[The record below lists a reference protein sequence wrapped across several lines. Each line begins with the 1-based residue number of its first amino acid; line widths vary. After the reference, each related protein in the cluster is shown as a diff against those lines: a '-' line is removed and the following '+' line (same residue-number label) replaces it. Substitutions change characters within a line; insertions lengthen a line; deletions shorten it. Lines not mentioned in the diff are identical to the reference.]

1 MHSAS
6 STQITRCRRL
16 LVCLLLVAHFLMAW
30 TTSPHVGVTA
40 DEPIHIVSGLYY
52 WQTGDYR
59 FQPENGNLPQR
70 LVALP
75 WLAAGIEPPARAGDP
90 SWERAD
96 IWDLGHRLFSEAGQ
110 RRDLLL
116 ALSRGLTALLGV
128 ALLLLIH
135 RWASALWGPNGAL
148 LALAL
153 AAFCPNLL
161 AHAGL
166 ATSDTAGALG
176 FLAATLAAWRLCH
189 AVTPGRVLAGGVAAG
204 FLALSK
210 FSVVLLPLV
219 VAGLILVRLCRRAA
233 LPCALPV
240 FGLRR
245 LRGFLPRL
253 AALTSAQLA
262 AALVAA
268 LCVWAGYGFRYAAA
282 PDGGGFAKDWDTV
295 LITTPHQVGLPQ
307 IGEPVEAVAVSIRAG
322 PVQHLVRAARDHRLL
337 PEAWL
342 YGLSFVAYHSH
353 SRLAYFNGHY
363 ATTGDWR
370 YFPAAWAWKTPLG
383 GIALLAFAL
392 AALARST
399 RLRRHLYR
407 LAPAILLCLVYGG
420 FSLAGSL
427 NIGLRHI
434 APLIA
439 VSWVIAGAAALAVLD
454 SPSRPRALAA
464 AVLVALLASHIA
476 ASWSA
481 RPAYLA
487 FFNRLAGTPAERNRL
502 LVDSNLDWG
511 QGLPALSEWLGEHR
525 ADRPL
530 HLSYFGSDDP
540 RAYPALLD
548 AVRWGDVYFERHPR
562 RMPAALSPG
571 LYAFGATQFRRA
583 YTEVRGPWTP
593 ARDSLYRFLHESFT
607 TKASGAPLKSRSGRI
622 LNDQEALLAATEYE
636 ALLLAKLT
644 IGLEH
649 DHPVAVLAG
658 GALLVF
664 ELDQTRL
671 DQLLRSD

>member
-1 MHSAS
+1 
-6 STQITRCRRL
+6 
-16 LVCLLLVAHFLMAW
+16 MAW
-30 TTSPHVGVTA
+30 TTSPRVGVTA

-75 WLAAGIEPPARAGDP
+75 WLAAGIEPPALAGDP

-110 RRDLLL
+110 RRDLLV

-128 ALLLLIH
+128 VLLFFIH
-135 RWASALWGPNGAL
+135 RWSSVLWGPNGGL

-176 FLAATLAAWRLCH
+176 FIAATLAAWRLCH
-189 AVTPGRVLAGGVAAG
+189 AVTPVRVLACGGSAG
-204 FLALSK
+204 LLALSK

-219 VAGLILVRLCRRAA
+219 VAGLLLVRLSRPAA
-233 LPCALPV
+233 LPWAMP
-240 FGLRR
+240 GLGSGR
-245 LRGFLPRL
+245 LRGPRRL
-253 AALTSAQLA
+253 AALATAQLA
-262 AALVAA
+262 AALIAA
-268 LCVWAGYGFRYAAA
+268 LCVWAGYGFRYATG
-282 PDGGGFAKDWDTV
+282 PHGGRFAKDWETI
-295 LITTPHQVGLPQ
+295 LIATPHQVGLPQ
-307 IGEPVEAVAVSIRAG
+307 IGEPVEAIAVPLHAG
-322 PVQHLVRAARDHRLL
+322 PVQHLVRAARDHHLL

-342 YGLSFVAYHSH
+342 YGLAFVAYHSH
-353 SRLAYFNGHY
+353 SRLAYFNGDY
-363 ATTGDWR
+363 GTTGNWR
-370 YFPAAWAWKTPLG
+370 YFPAAWGWKTPLG
-383 GIALLAFAL
+383 GITLLAL
-392 AALARST
+392 SCAAIARGN
-399 RLRRHLYR
+399 RRRRHLYR
-407 LAPAILLCLVYGG
+407 LAPAILLFLVYGG

-439 VSWVIAGAAALAVLD
+439 LSWVVAGAAALAVFD
-454 SPSRPRALAA
+454 ARSRLRPLAA
-464 AVLVALLASHIA
+464 TVLVALLAAHIA

-481 RPAYLA
+481 RPSYLA
-487 FFNRLAGTPAERNRL
+487 FFNRLAGAPAERNRL

-511 QGLPALSEWLGEHR
+511 QGLPALSEWLGQNR
-525 ADRPL
+525 ANRPL
-530 HLSYFGSDDP
+530 YLSYFGSDNP

-548 AVRWGDVYFERHPR
+548 AVRWGDLHFERGPR
-562 RMPAALSPG
+562 GVPATLGPG

-593 ARDSLYRFLHESFT
+593 ARAALYQFLHESFSNR
-607 TKASGAPLKSRSGRI
+607 AAGVPLRSRSGRV
-622 LNDQEALLAATEYE
+622 LDAQESLLAATEYE

-644 IGLEH
+644 LGLEH
-649 DHPVAVLAG
+649 DQPVAALAG

-671 DQLLRSD
+671 DQLVHPD